1 MSSTVNG
8 ALAGLLFY
16 AFINVDTAL
25 SQQAQRLTAPD
36 RARTQV
42 LLASFNKT
50 KHAVKERHG
59 VRVEKYKRV
68 RSEAAIRLN
77 PENYSGTYEMSDLGF
92 ALRLRVDRNG
102 NVEATGEEP
111 LGGAVG
117 VRRTF
122 VLRNARVDGAL
133 LTGTRVYA
141 DGTSDYFEG
150 VFINLTS
157 FDSPADKGVS
167 TFGLGV
173 TGRAVAVSGVVLD
186 KFFYELKQPA
196 R

>member
-1 MSSTVNG
+1 MSSIVNG
-8 ALAGLLFY
+8 ALAGFLFFAFLY
-16 AFINVDTAL
+16 ADSAL
-25 SQQAQRLTAPD
+25 SQQTQRLASPAQT
-36 RARTQV
+36 RTQV
-42 LLASFNKT
+42 LVASFNKT
-50 KHAVKERHG
+50 KHAVKVRHG

-68 RSEAAIRLN
+68 RSEAAISQN

-141 DGTSDYFEG
+141 DGTSNYFEG

>member
-16 AFINVDTAL
+16 AFIDVDTAL

-36 RARTQV
+36 RTRTQALV
-42 LLASFNKT
+42 ASFNKT

-68 RSEAAIRLN
+68 RSEAAISPN

-157 FDSPADKGVS
+157 FDGPADKGVS

-173 TGRAVAVSGVVLD
+173 TGRAVAVSGVVLE